1 MYCTVVESKGVG
13 PSATLAWPGWKQS
26 VIAVEVD
33 TGRLETSRFKKCYA
47 NCVLLTGRPLSKVL
61 PCPNKGSRWWFL
73 NFPQL
78 RDISYSNIFNV
89 HNPGKACTESFFNL
103 NTAHLWPSI
112 FCWKFVFICIVLSYL
127 TVDTAHHTH
136 LYTFV
141 YGSLSGWC
149 WWERSKLARDLGHKA
164 FCLVW
169 LVLNEESWKWF
180 PILFFLFRNA
190 HMLFTFN
197 FCIPLYVY

>member
-1 MYCTVVESKGVG
+1 MDKGTKKTANPKCCLYWFLIEFIDWRYSQSCWYFQPLLWTVAPLS
-13 PSATLAWPGWKQS
+13 SLWPPPP
-26 VIAVEVD
+26 
-33 TGRLETSRFKKCYA
+33 
-47 NCVLLTGRPLSKVL
+47 TGRPLSKVL

-78 RDISYSNIFNV
+78 RDISFSNIFNV
-89 HNPGKACTESFFNL
+89 HNPGKAWTESFFNL
-103 NTAHLWPSI
+103 YTAHLWPSI
-112 FCWKFVFICIVLSYL
+112 FCGKFVFICIVLSYL
-127 TVDTAHHTH
+127 TVDTAHR
-136 LYTFV
+136 
-141 YGSLSGWC
+141 SLSGWC
-149 WWERSKLARDLGHKA
+149 WWERNKLARDLGHKA

-190 HMLFTFN
+190 HRLFTFH

>member
-1 MYCTVVESKGVG
+1 MLFHRQLCSSNSHWCAFLISHLHAHISFVKNRFSLLQRDH
-13 PSATLAWPGWKQS
+13 SDL
-26 VIAVEVD
+26 
-33 TGRLETSRFKKCYA
+33 RLSP
-47 NCVLLTGRPLSKVL
+47 RPLSKVL

-136 LYTFV
+136 LYTVV

>member
-1 MYCTVVESKGVG
+1 MQHFLNWPASSRAVSTFTEISGCFQPGQAKSR
-13 PSATLAWPGWKQS
+13 SAPYPLWT
-26 VIAVEVD
+26 
-33 TGRLETSRFKKCYA
+33 
-47 NCVLLTGRPLSKVL
+47 TGRPLPKVL
-61 PCPNKGSRWWFL
+61 QCPNKGSRWWFL

-136 LYTFV
+136 LYTVV

>member
-1 MYCTVVESKGVG
+1 MIGQSTEYTELRPLLSGVH
-13 PSATLAWPGWKQS
+13 S
-26 VIAVEVD
+26 VMRVK
-33 TGRLETSRFKKCYA
+33 S
-47 NCVLLTGRPLSKVL
+47 TGRPLSKVL
-61 PCPNKGSRWWFL
+61 PCPNKGSRWRFL

-103 NTAHLWPSI
+103 NTAHLWSSI

-136 LYTFV
+136 LYTVV

-164 FCLVW
+164 FCPVW

-180 PILFFLFRNA
+180 LIYFPSISVFIYMYIKGTWQRGGFSGVFA
-190 HMLFTFN
+190 E
-197 FCIPLYVY
+197 IGSA

>member
-1 MYCTVVESKGVG
+1 MIGQSTEYTELRPLLSGVH
-13 PSATLAWPGWKQS
+13 S
-26 VIAVEVD
+26 VMRVK
-33 TGRLETSRFKKCYA
+33 S
-47 NCVLLTGRPLSKVL
+47 TGRPLSKVL

-136 LYTFV
+136 LYTVV

>member
-1 MYCTVVESKGVG
+1 MKVVFDNLANFLSISPNQTPIFAVCLPG
-13 PSATLAWPGWKQS
+13 PSWTFLP
-26 VIAVEVD
+26 
-33 TGRLETSRFKKCYA
+33 
-47 NCVLLTGRPLSKVL
+47 TGRPLSKVL
-61 PCPNKGSRWWFL
+61 PCPKKGSRWWFL

-136 LYTFV
+136 LYTVV